1 MDKLPREP
9 HNAIICGSTNTGKT
23 HIMLDIIEKYYQ
35 GHFDKILIICPT
47 FKRNQTYLKRE
58 WVINDTN
65 IVIREDAEN
74 MMKIL
79 NTLIEKNKENIL
91 VIIDDCSSE
100 KDLDKH
106 RTAISKLAFSG
117 RHSNITTWFLSQRFI
132 SIPKDFRE
140 NAVWLLC
147 TACISNSSFRSM
159 VDNYDLFT
167 ANEVSTVKERLR
179 KKENKLLIIDTEW
192 WLI

>member
-1 MDKLPREP
+1 MD
-9 HNAIICGSTNTGKT
+9 
-23 HIMLDIIEKYYQ
+23 YQ
-35 GHFDKILIICPT
+35 GPLI
-47 FKRNQTYLKRE
+47 Q
-58 WVINDTN
+58 
-65 IVIREDAEN
+65 
-74 MMKIL
+74 MKIL

-132 SIPKDFRE
+132 SIPKDFRD